1 MPYTHTLYA
10 YAVYTPYAHAL
21 YIHAY
26 TGGGDRRRLALPLE
40 PKAAEDAG
48 GPAGLTAEVEDARL
62 LRAADLAGLQVR
74 CRRPVEAWGR
84 TK

>member
-48 GPAGLTAEVEDARL
+48 GPAGLTAEVE
-62 LRAADLAGLQVR
+62 G
-74 CRRPVEAWGR
+74 C
-84 TK
+84 